1 MPSLLDLTFKPSADQ
16 ETLPNDVYPV
26 LAPAVYR
33 GDSYSIT
40 FTLTDGVDPY
50 EPEGDLFAQIRPAR
64 LAANATAGDPI
75 VEFAV
80 TVTVNEVTIA
90 LTDAQTATIPD
101 SAYWDL
107 QERLDADT
115 VRTWFTGKV
124 KAWGDVTR
132 EANP

>member
-16 ETLPNDVYPV
+16 ETLPTGVYPV
-26 LAPAVYR
+26 LAPAIYR

-40 FTLTDGVDPY
+40 FTLTDDGNPY
-50 EPEGDLFAQIRPAR
+50 EPEGDLFAEIRPAR
-64 LAANATAGDPI
+64 LKATDTPGAPLASFSI
-75 VEFAV
+75 
-80 TVTVNEVTIA
+80 TVNVNEVTIA
-90 LTDAQTATIPD
+90 LTDTETAALPD

-132 EANP
+132 EVAP